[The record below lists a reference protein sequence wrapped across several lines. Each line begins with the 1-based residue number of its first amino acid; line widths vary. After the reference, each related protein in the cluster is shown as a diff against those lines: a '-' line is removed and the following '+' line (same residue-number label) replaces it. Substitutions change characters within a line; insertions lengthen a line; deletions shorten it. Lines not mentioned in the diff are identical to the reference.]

1 MDRRT
6 LRERK
11 RRKQAQLR
19 RRKMIRLG
27 VYAAA
32 LVLAVVFL
40 IRGIILPLLGGSDL
54 TETGEV
60 PVVKEEVADPDAAV
74 RQPLKGADD
83 LARLKTRTP
92 GWHEDE
98 AGRWYQ
104 NPDGTYFADGFQSID
119 DVQYFFDEN
128 GYMATGWVSRG
139 VKDYYFDEDGSY
151 DPTMT
156 RPMLALTFDD
166 GPGEYTDRL
175 LDCLEENGA
184 HATFFMLGQLVTPD
198 DFHDYTKT
206 IQRMKEIGCELGN
219 HSWDHTELTTLGPE
233 GVAAQFNN
241 TDNAL
246 IEACGQPSTVIRP
259 PYGSYNDDTLSA
271 GGKPFILWC
280 IDSLDWSYMD
290 AELDYQEIMVKTD
303 LADGSIIL
311 MHDIH
316 EPSVECAVRIIP
328 ELIER
333 GYKLVTISEMA
344 EAKNVSLQNAPY
356 TDFWSVSLASGIVAG
371 YQGGAATTISTADTY
386 TGDGS
391 ETFSTYAANQGTY
404 DSTSSDDDDSSEEE
418 YYEESYEESYD
429 EEDYSYEEDY
439 EEG

>member
-1 MDRRT
+1 
-6 LRERK
+6 
-11 RRKQAQLR
+11 
-19 RRKMIRLG
+19 MIRLG

-32 LVLAVVFL
+32 FVLAAVFL
-40 IRGIILPLLGGSDL
+40 IRGIILPLLHGTGSFS
-54 TETGEV
+54 ENEEV
-60 PVVKEEVADPDAAV
+60 PVATEEVVDPDAAV
-74 RQPLKGADD
+74 RQPLKGASD
-83 LARLKTRTP
+83 LAKLTSKTP
-92 GWHEDE
+92 GWHEDDE
-98 AGRWYQ
+98 GRWYQ
-104 NPDGTYFADGFQSID
+104 NSDGTYFASGFQSID
-119 DVQYFFDEN
+119 DVQYFFDDN
-128 GYMATGWVSRG
+128 GYIVTGWISRG
-139 VKDYYFDEDGSY
+139 VKDYYFDEDGAY
-151 DPTMT
+151 DPTVT

-198 DFHDYTKT
+198 DFHDYTHT
-206 IQRMKEIGCELGN
+206 IQRMVEIGCELGN
-219 HSWDHTELTTLGPE
+219 HSWNHSDLSTLDPE
-233 GVAAQFNN
+233 SVKAQFND

-246 IEACGQPSTVIRP
+246 ISVCGQASTVIRP
-259 PYGSYNDDTLSA
+259 PYGAYNEDTLSAA

-280 IDSLDWSYMD
+280 IDSMDWSYMD

-316 EPSVECAVRIIP
+316 EPSVECACRIIP

-344 EAKNVSLQNAPY
+344 EAKNVKLQNAPY
-356 TDFWSVSLASGIVAG
+356 TDFWNTSLASGIVPG
-371 YQGGAATTISTADTY
+371 YQGGDATTISTADTY

-391 ETFSTYAANQGTY
+391 ETFSTYAANQGTN
-404 DSTSSDDDDSSEEE
+404 DSSSSSESSDESYD
-418 YYEESYEESYD
+418 ESYEDSYEDSYDESYD
-429 EEDYSYEEDY
+429 EEEYSYDEDY

>member
-6 LRERK
+6 LRERR

-19 RRKMIRLG
+19 RRRMIRLG
-27 VYAAA
+27 VYTAAV
-32 LVLAVVFL
+32 VLAVIFL
-40 IRGIILPLLGGSDL
+40 VRGIILPLIGGRGGLSGD
-54 TETGEV
+54 GEGA
-60 PVVKEEVADPDAAV
+60 VVKEEVADPDAAV
-74 RQPLKGADD
+74 RQPLKGASD
-83 LARLKTRTP
+83 LAKLTSKTP

-98 AGRWYQ
+98 EGKWYQ
-104 NPDGTYFADGFQSID
+104 NPDGTYYAGGFQSID

-128 GYMATGWVSRG
+128 GYIVTGWVSRG
-139 VKDYYFDEDGSY
+139 AKDYYFDEDGMY
-151 DPTMT
+151 DPSVT

-184 HATFFMLGQLVTPD
+184 HATFFMLGQLITPD
-198 DFHDYTKT
+198 DFHDYSST
-206 IQRMKEIGCELGN
+206 IKRMLEIGCELGN
-219 HSWDHTELTTLGPE
+219 HSWDHTDLATLGAE
-233 GVAAQFNN
+233 GVANQINM

-246 IEACGQPSTVIRP
+246 IEVCGQPSTVIRP
-259 PYGSYNDDTLSA
+259 PYGSYNSETLSV
-271 GGKPFILWC
+271 GGKPFVLWC
-280 IDSLDWSYMD
+280 IDSMDWSYMD

-316 EPSVECAVRIIP
+316 EPSVECACRIIP

-344 EAKNVSLQNAPY
+344 EAKNVKLQNAVY
-356 TDFWSVSLASGIVAG
+356 TDFWNTSLASGIVAG
-371 YQGGAATTISTADTY
+371 YQDGGATTISTADTY

-391 ETFSTYAANQGTY
+391 ETFSTYAANNNQETY
-404 DSTSSDDDDSSEEE
+404 EDSSS
-418 YYEESYEESYD
+418 EESYEESYED
-429 EEDYSYEEDY
+429 EEYYYEEDY

>member
-6 LRERK
+6 LRERR

-27 VYAAA
+27 VYVAG
-32 LVLAVVFL
+32 VILAVVFL
-40 IRGIILPLLGGSDL
+40 IRGIILPLINRSGNLPNDGGES
-54 TETGEV
+54 V
-60 PVVKEEVADPDAAV
+60 IKEEVADPDAAV
-74 RQPLKGADD
+74 RQPLKGSSD
-83 LARLKTRTP
+83 LAKLTSKTP

-98 AGRWYQ
+98 EGKWYQ
-104 NPDGTYFADGFQSID
+104 NPDGTYYAGGFQSID
-119 DVQYFFDEN
+119 DIQYFFDDN
-128 GYMATGWVSRG
+128 GYIVTGWVTRG
-139 VKDYYFDEDGSY
+139 VKDYFFDEDGSY
-151 DPTMT
+151 DPSVQ

-198 DFHDYTKT
+198 DFHDYTGT
-206 IQRMKEIGCELGN
+206 IRRMVEIGCELGN
-219 HSWDHTELTTLGPE
+219 HSWDHTDLATLGPD
-233 GVAAQFNN
+233 GVANELN
-241 TDNAL
+241 STDNAL
-246 IEACGQPSTVIRP
+246 IEACGQASTVIRP
-259 PYGSYNDDTLSA
+259 PYGSYNSETLSAA

-280 IDSLDWSYMD
+280 IDSMDWSYMD
-290 AELDYQEIMVKTD
+290 AEMDYQEIMVKTD

-316 EPSVECAVRIIP
+316 EPSVECACRIIP

-344 EAKNVSLQNAPY
+344 EAKNVRLQNAPY
-356 TDFWSVSLASGIVAG
+356 TDFWNTSLVGGTVPG

-391 ETFSTYAANQGTY
+391 ETFSTYAANQTDY
-404 DSTSSDDDDSSEEE
+404 DNDENSASD
-418 YYEESYEESYD
+418 ESYEETYE
-429 EEDYSYEEDY
+429 EEDYYEEDY

>member
-6 LRERK
+6 LRERR

-19 RRKMIRLG
+19 RRRMIRLG

-32 LVLAVVFL
+32 VVLAVVFL
-40 IRGIILPLLGGSDL
+40 VRGIILPLIGGRGGPSGDGE
-54 TETGEV
+54 ET
-60 PVVKEEVADPDAAV
+60 VVKEEVADPDAAV
-74 RQPLKGADD
+74 RRPLKGASD
-83 LARLKTRTP
+83 LAKLTSKTP

-98 AGRWYQ
+98 QGKWYQ
-104 NPDGTYFADGFQSID
+104 NPDGTYYAGGFQSID
-119 DVQYFFDEN
+119 DVQYFFDDN
-128 GYMATGWVSRG
+128 GYIVTGWISRG

-198 DFHDYTKT
+198 DFHDYTST
-206 IQRMKEIGCELGN
+206 IQRMLQIGCELGN
-219 HSWDHTELTTLGPE
+219 HSWDHTDLATLGADS
-233 GVAAQFNN
+233 VANQINM

-246 IEACGQPSTVIRP
+246 IEACGQASTVIRP
-259 PYGSYNDDTLSA
+259 PYGSYNSETLSV
-271 GGKPFILWC
+271 GGKPFVLWC
-280 IDSLDWSYMD
+280 IDSMDWSYMD

-316 EPSVECAVRIIP
+316 EPSVECACRIIP

-344 EAKNVSLQNAPY
+344 EAKNVKLQNAVY
-356 TDFWSVSLASGIVAG
+356 TDFWNTSLANGIVAG
-371 YQGGAATTISTADTY
+371 FQGGESTTFSTADTY

-391 ETFSTYAANQGTY
+391 ETFSTYAANNQETY
-404 DSTSSDDDDSSEEE
+404 DDSSSDEEG
-418 YYEESYEESYD
+418 YEESYED
-429 EEDYSYEEDY
+429 EEYYYEEDY